1 MNEQHETTYNSK
13 LNPFFSVWLN
23 TRNTVRYVI
32 EEKSMVYVF
41 LLILLTGVTST
52 FVSMYQGTDDIG
64 VPIGI
69 LIVGSA
75 IISPIAVAIGIAIMS
90 GIYLLVGKLFKGTG
104 TYIELFKAVATSM
117 IPQIWLLPLFI
128 ILMIVSPDLFFAGS
142 EPASNG
148 AIFFMAIFAVIL
160 AVVTVWGIVIQ
171 SKAIGEAH
179 RMSSWKGFFTL
190 LIPSVIIGLVVFV
203 FIFIILFL
211 IIGAS
216 TI

>member
-1 MNEQHETTYNSK
+1 MNEQHETTYNNK

>member
-13 LNPFFSVWLN
+13 LNPFLSVWLN

-41 LLILLTGVTST
+41 LLILLTGITST
-52 FVSMYQGTDDIG
+52 FVSLYQGTDDIG
-64 VPIGI
+64 IPIGI

-117 IPQIWLLPLFI
+117 IPQIWLLPLFL

-142 EPASNG
+142 ESASNG

-160 AVVTVWGIVIQ
+160 AIVTIWGIVIQ

-179 RMSSWKGFFTL
+179 RFSSWKGFFTL
-190 LIPSVIIGLVVFV
+190 LIPS
-203 FIFIILFL
+203 L
-211 IIGAS
+211 IIGIIVIAFMVIIFMILIGTAS
-216 TI
+216 L

>member
-13 LNPFFSVWLN
+13 LNPFLSVWLN

-41 LLILLTGVTST
+41 LLILLAGVTST
-52 FVSMYQGTDDIG
+52 FVSMYQGADDIMI
-64 VPIGI
+64 PFGI
-69 LIVGSA
+69 LIVGSS

-90 GIYLLVGKLFKGTG
+90 GLYLLVGKLFKGTG

-128 ILMIVSPDLFFAGS
+128 ILTIVSPDSFFGS
-142 EPASNG
+142 TEPASNG
-148 AIFFMAIFAVIL
+148 ALFFMAFSAIIL
-160 AVVTVWGIVIQ
+160 AIVTVWGIVIQ

-190 LIPSVIIGLVVFV
+190 LIPSVIIGFVVFV

>member
-13 LNPFFSVWLN
+13 LNPFLSVWLN

-32 EEKSMVYVF
+32 EEKSMVYIF

-64 VPIGI
+64 IPIGI

-90 GIYLLVGKLFKGTG
+90 GIYLLVGKMFKGTG
-104 TYIELFKAVATSM
+104 TYVELFKAVATSM

-128 ILMIVSPDLFFAGS
+128 ILMVISPDSFFAGS
-142 EPASNG
+142 ESASNG
-148 AIFFMAIFAVIL
+148 AVFFMAIIAVIL